1 MKQVT
6 EETVVFKDR
15 VALVTGA
22 AGNIGLATVRLFA
35 EAGVRVAA
43 TDLSEELVRERTKD
57 LVAAGYDVRAY
68 AQDVTDREAVFAT
81 YERIVAD
88 FGKIDILVNNAGAWD
103 HGGVKGPLAF
113 ETIPEEQWVRNL
125 RLNVEGTM
133 RVTQAVL
140 PHMLERGYG
149 RIVNLGSIAGITG
162 IPGNCDYSASKGA
175 LGVFTRTLAM
185 ETAKRGVTVNSVA
198 PGWIERTSRPIDRT
212 WIGRCG
218 EPKDIARAILFF
230 ADDEA
235 GYITGTELPVDGGR
249 ILGSHGDDM

>member
-1 MKQVT
+1 MR
-6 EETVVFKDR
+6 FDNR

-22 AGNIGLATVRLFA
+22 GGLIGCETCRLLA
-35 EAGVRVAA
+35 EAGVKVAV
-43 TDLSEELVRERTKD
+43 TDVTEEP
-57 LVAAGYDVRAY
+57 AAKGADPLRAHGLEARAY
-68 AQDVTDREAVFAT
+68 ALDLMSAASVRTAVAAVVRD
-81 YERIVAD
+81 Y
-88 FGKIDILVNNAGAWD
+88 GKIDILVNNAGAWD

-140 PHMLERGYG
+140 PRMLERGYG

-185 ETAKRGVTVNSVA
+185 EVAKRGVTVNSVA

>member
-1 MKQVT
+1 MR
-6 EETVVFKDR
+6 FDNR

-22 AGNIGLATVRLFA
+22 GGLIGCETCRLLA
-35 EAGVRVAA
+35 EAGVKVAV
-43 TDLSEELVRERTKD
+43 TDVTEEL
-57 LVAAGYDVRAY
+57 AAKGADSLRAHGLEARAY
-68 AQDVTDREAVFAT
+68 ALDLMSAASVRTAVAAVVRD
-81 YERIVAD
+81 Y
-88 FGKIDILVNNAGAWD
+88 GKIDILVNNAGAWD

-185 ETAKRGVTVNSVA
+185 EVAKHGITVNSVA

>member
-1 MKQVT
+1 M
-6 EETVVFKDR
+6 VFR
-15 VALVTGA
+15 NRIALITGA
-22 AGNIGLATVRLFA
+22 GGLIGSETAKAFA
-35 EAGVRVAA
+35 RAGVTVAVTDARSAAAEEVAA
-43 TDLSEELVRERTKD
+43 AIGVEGLKAKAFVLDLLDGASVRS
-57 LVAAGYDVRAY
+57 
-68 AQDVTDREAVFAT
+68 AVDAILA
-81 YERIVAD
+81 E
-88 FGKIDILVNNAGAWD
+88 FGRVDILVNNAGAWD
-103 HGGVKGPLAF
+103 HGGVRGAMRF
-113 ETIPEEQWVRNL
+113 ETIREEHWTRTL

-198 PGWIERTSRPIDRT
+198 PGWIEGTSRPIDRT